1 MFSKDLEF
9 DPFDNKMLSQ
19 HLGLLFVGF
28 SPSPPTQFHG
38 SIKASTIGLHEIVIV
53 GDLYGTLRGVVEVEW
68 LIASLVLNM
77 CIVVYQ
83 LLSWCWGLF
92 CLLSFRFTPPLSGF
106 SGALRVLSR
115 PPLWSSPNWRDNM
128 VAYSAIGFRV
138 TFCLL

>member
-28 SPSPPTQFHG
+28 SLSPPTWFHG

-53 GDLYGTLRGVVEVEW
+53 NNLYGTLRAVVELGW
-68 LIASLVLNM
+68 IIASLVLNM

-83 LLSWCWGLF
+83 SLSWRWGLF
-92 CLLSFRFTPPLSGF
+92 CLLSFRFTPPLSGL
-106 SGALRVLSR
+106 SGALRGLSR
-115 PPLWSSPNWRDNM
+115 PPLWHSPNWHDNM
-128 VAYSAIGFRV
+128 VAYGAIGFRII
-138 TFCLL
+138 FCLL